1 MSNMEIQSLQDLFEV
16 WKRTLCGLP
25 EIKNVST
32 SRLGDYQVFDVETA
46 DIAGDEPA
54 FVMLAINTN
63 MDKKQVCREVTRFAS
78 RCFVRFNKVLP
89 VL

>member
-1 MSNMEIQSLQDLFEV
+1 MSNMEMQSLLDLLEV
-16 WKRTLCGLP
+16 WKRMLCGLP
-25 EIKNVST
+25 EVKNVST

-46 DIAGDEPA
+46 DIAGDEST
-54 FVMLAINTN
+54 FVTLAINTN
-63 MDKKQVCREVTRFAS
+63 VDNRQVCKEVTRFAS

>member
-1 MSNMEIQSLQDLFEV
+1 MEMQSLLDLFEV

-32 SRLGDYQVFDVETA
+32 SRLGDYQVFDVETV
-46 DIAGDEPA
+46 DIVDDEPT
-54 FVMLAINTN
+54 FVTLAINTN
-63 MDKKQVCREVTRFAS
+63 VDKKQVCREVTRFAS